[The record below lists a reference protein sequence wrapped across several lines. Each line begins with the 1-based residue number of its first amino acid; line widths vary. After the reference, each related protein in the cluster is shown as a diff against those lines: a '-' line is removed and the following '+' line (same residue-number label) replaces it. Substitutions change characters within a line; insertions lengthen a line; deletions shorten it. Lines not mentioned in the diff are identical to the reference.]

1 MTHRIQ
7 FNTAVAKALV
17 NGAAIPVPFVQQF
30 VQQAYDVAVYAQE
43 LEKRVVEMECSELKD
58 KYEKS

>member
-7 FNTAVAKALV
+7 FNSDVANALV

-30 VQQAYDVAVYAQE
+30 VQQAYDVAMYAQE
-43 LEKRVVEMECSELKD
+43 LEKRVGEMECSDLKD

>member
-7 FNTAVAKALV
+7 FNFDVANALV

-30 VQQAYDVAVYAQE
+30 VQQAYDVAMYAQE
-43 LEKRVVEMECSELKD
+43 LEKRVGEMEAATQNKN
-58 KYEKS
+58 

>member
-7 FNTAVAKALV
+7 FNMSVAKALV

-30 VQQAYDVAVYAQE
+30 VQQAYDVAMYAQE
-43 LEKRVVEMECSELKD
+43 LEKRVGEMEAATQNKN
-58 KYEKS
+58 